1 MSDYVGEPADPRSLR
16 DLVGGVADD
25 AQNLVRGE
33 IALARVEIGQKLSHA
48 IVGLI
53 WVVVGLLFAFSALV
67 ILMIAV
73 AAALTL
79 VVPAWAAS
87 LIVAVIALVIG
98 AIAARTGLAMLSID
112 SLMPTRTTNSVAK
125 DAQMVKEHVS

>member
-1 MSDYVGEPADPRSLR
+1 MSGIAGGPEDPRSLR
-16 DLVGGVADD
+16 DIVGGVADD

-33 IALARVEIGQKLSHA
+33 IALARVEIGEKLSHA
-48 IVGLI
+48 VVGLI
-53 WVVVGLLFAFSALV
+53 WVVIGLLFAFSALV
-67 ILMIAV
+67 ILMIAA

-79 VVPAWAAS
+79 VMPAWAAS

-98 AIAARTGLAMLSID
+98 GIAARSGIAMLSID
-112 SLMPTRTTNSVAK
+112 HLMPTRTTHSVGK

>member
-1 MSDYVGEPADPRSLR
+1 MSGYASEPADPRSLR

-33 IALARVEIGQKLSHA
+33 IALARVEIGEKLSHA
-48 IVGLI
+48 VTGLV
-53 WVVVGLLFAFSALV
+53 WVIAGLLFAFSALI
-67 ILMIAV
+67 ILMLAA

-79 VVPAWAAS
+79 VLPAWAAS
-87 LIVAVIALVIG
+87 LIVAVIVLIIG
-98 AIAARTGLAMLSID
+98 AVAIKTGLNMLSID
-112 SLMPTRTTNSVAK
+112 GLMPKRTTHSVSK